1 MLLQGRLLPKRLCGR
16 QAAPW
21 LRATQLLPPGF
32 VHSSVLHLCYR
43 VLLLA
48 DTKIGKKLRE
58 GFMLLNCE
66 AQFPI
71 ATFFS
76 TGSHI
81 FRIIVRRGILKDSLE
96 SSIVME
102 YRSAH
107 LESESFC
114 TG

>member
-1 MLLQGRLLPKRLCGR
+1 MLLLGRLLPKRLCGR

-66 AQFPI
+66 AQFPF
-71 ATFFS
+71 APFF
-76 TGSHI
+76 
-81 FRIIVRRGILKDSLE
+81 LE

-107 LESESFC
+107 LESESFG
-114 TG
+114 TGY